1 MKNTNTLGSTDV
13 ENGATRREVSCPKSS
28 EEELSGGKLSDNRTN
43 RLSSQLQPVA
53 VHSANKGRRLFWVF
67 PDRFDTRL
75 DKSSWLEM
83 ARHLETLGWDVQIVA
98 ASLARDADDYG
109 GLIKYVRS
117 IRLPFIFRIHLLIS
131 IARFIRMHLAAD
143 DIVLMNQDAL
153 WLVPILRN
161 GGARHIHLD
170 IRTLP
175 VTEAGLKNRLDH
187 LLFWRLPIKW
197 FGQLPDTCSF
207 ITEPLRRQFIQEFS
221 NVNQPHCIWES
232 GVNTRLFRRTNP
244 RTSAHDEDVFKLF
257 YHGSLT
263 PTRGIDL
270 VLQAIALGQFPFKIH
285 FTVVGE
291 GIGRA
296 YLSQMASDLKIADAV
311 SFLGYVPYEK
321 VADLINE
328 ADCCVCPLPDMPE
341 WRISSPLKVLE
352 YLACEQVT
360 VLTPLDAHKQG
371 IEDAESIVWTRDYS
385 PEAFAEAFKIAY
397 ERRKHTQETRR
408 NVREWVCQNFEWE
421 VHAKKLHSLLISRS
435 AKNA

>member
-1 MKNTNTLGSTDV
+1 MKDADTVEKIDV
-13 ENGATRREVSCPKSS
+13 ANVATIRDAASPNQADK
-28 EEELSGGKLSDNRTN
+28 KLSDGKLKNHRTEQP
-43 RLSSQLQPVA
+43 SSQLPTA
-53 VHSANKGRRLFWVF
+53 IKHSATKARRLFWVF

-98 ASLARDADDYG
+98 ASLAKDADDYG

-117 IRLPFIFRIHLLIS
+117 VRLPFIFRILLLIR
-131 IARFIRMHLAAD
+131 IAQFIRSRLAPD

-161 GGARHIHLD
+161 AGARHIHLD

-175 VTEAGLKNRLDH
+175 VSEAGAKNSLDH

-207 ITEPLRRQFIQEFS
+207 ITEPLRQQFIQEFA

-244 RTSAHDEDVFKLF
+244 RSPAHDEDVFKLF

-263 PTRGIDL
+263 RTRGIDL
-270 VLQAIALGQFPFKIH
+270 VLQAIAQGQYPFKIH

-291 GIGRA
+291 GTGRA
-296 YLSQMASDLKIADAV
+296 YLSQMATELKIADAV
-311 SFLGYVPYEK
+311 SFLGYVPYEEI
-321 VADLINE
+321 ADLVNE

-352 YLACEQVT
+352 YLACEQLI
-360 VLTPLDAHKQG
+360 VLTPLAAHKQV
-371 IEDAESIVWTRDYS
+371 IDDADSIVWTRDYS
-385 PEAFAEAFKIAY
+385 PKAFAEAFKIAY
-397 ERRKHTQETRR
+397 ERRKQTPETRR
-408 NVREWVCQNFEWE
+408 KVRDWVSRNFEWE

-435 AKNA
+435 AKNT